1 MKDILTKFGAVTV
14 ALAMSG
20 LPAIAFAEGSDS
32 ERIQVTSIEAQTV
45 ESRTSADIE
54 STREGQKQTAEVP
67 REQQKQGAEVSREQA
82 KQQLEASSSEQG
94 RPSVKG
100 DREDDDFEL
109 EDDSDRAVSSDDLNR
124 KIEMRKRALDREAA
138 SSTPNRKDI
147 VENAN
152 PVRLAVHSLLASKD
166 LLGGI
171 GSQVSEI
178 AKEMNHSVAS
188 TTDAEVKIKSRGF
201 LSRLLFGGDKT
212 SAEMIASEAAQNQ
225 TRIDS
230 LTALLGQADVAADVQ
245 ATLTAQ
251 ITALKD
257 AQERLKTLADREK
270 SAWGLFS
277 WRF

>member
-1 MKDILTKFGAVTV
+1 MKDTFTKFGAVAV

-20 LPAIAFAEGSDS
+20 LPAVAFAEGAENDS
-32 ERIQVTSIEAQTV
+32 VQVTSVEAQTV
-45 ESRTSADIE
+45 EGRTGADVE
-54 STREGQKQTAEVP
+54 TTREGQKQSAEVL
-67 REQQKQGAEVSREQA
+67 REQA
-82 KQQLEASSSEQG
+82 KQQIEASSSTQG

-109 EDDSDRAVSSDDLNR
+109 EDDSDRAVSFDDLNR
-124 KIEMRKRALDREAA
+124 KIEVRKRTLDREAA

-147 VENAN
+147 VRNAN

-171 GSQVSEI
+171 GQQVSEI

-201 LSRLLFGGDKT
+201 VIRLFFGGDKT

-230 LTALLGQADVAADVQ
+230 LTALLGQSNVSVDVQ

-257 AQERLKTLADREK
+257 AQARLEALAAKEK